1 MRQLRN
7 FCMGV
12 NEMTK
17 NKIDKEIYI
26 EEVML
31 VVMAIIATIGIVIE
45 STYIFSLGL
54 LGVLISVTLI
64 ITDMLDKI
72 NENILELNGEK
83 K

>member
-1 MRQLRN
+1 
-7 FCMGV
+7 
-12 NEMTK
+12 MTK

-54 LGVLISVTLI
+54 LGVLISMTLI

-72 NENILELNGEK
+72 NKNILELKGEK